1 MTDTTTGPNT
11 PTRKWGLVRPA
22 LWAAG
27 VVIVIAALGF
37 FVFPPVAMHY
47 TVKILGEMLGR
58 PVTVGAIELNPFSL
72 TVQVRGLKVLSAD
85 AKSEAFGF
93 DVLRANVELVE
104 SVFQRGVVVHEV
116 ALSGPRVNVV
126 IDEAG
131 HHSWSDV
138 AKRIAATAAGQE
150 EAGAETEEG
159 GALFSV
165 GNIRVSGGRIKVE
178 DKPRGL
184 THEVADFELGVP
196 FVSNLPVKVDVFIEP
211 KLSATLDGN
220 ALKMNARLKP
230 FADAQQTV
238 LDVVLDKFDLAPW
251 LAYAPFEPA
260 FRLPSAL
267 LTSNIELTFT
277 QPVDGAPVLSLQGP
291 LKLEQLLVQDKDG
304 VAVVSIPEFE
314 LELADVQPLIGRWHF
329 TRLRLAQPEFD
340 LVRLKDGGL
349 NLEQMLPAP
358 ASKPKAGK
366 DPKAT
371 KARKAAP
378 KAPNAPDSP
387 KVASVSAAEGA
398 QKEGVQADGEP
409 GATPSAGPK
418 AAAVELDFLLAH
430 ARIRDG
436 VLRFEDRSLAQPF
449 KTRIEAINLD
459 MRDLATVSD
468 LPAEIRLDFSTDAG
482 EKFVHED
489 RLRLQPFEYEGLLSF
504 ESISGPRYAPYL
516 AVALPGGELRSGTL
530 SGNLRYRIALD
541 EQGEPEIELRADTL
555 ALRDFALALK
565 GATEPALT
573 VPELDVHSAV
583 VDFDAQRVTLGEL
596 SVKGASVAAVRLKNG
611 DIDLLSLVGPPS
623 KTAKPDAAPW
633 TLAVDKLALQAASLR
648 LEDRSVGRPVVL
660 AVDDIG
666 LEVEDFSTAKDTLSQ
681 LKLDLR
687 VNKSGKV
694 GVSGSLGLEPL
705 KADLKLDVRNLD
717 LLPIQPYALE
727 QAKIAIARGN
737 ISTQGQLKL
746 GSARDGGLL
755 ADFRGDLTVGNFA
768 SIDTLNATDF
778 VRWRT
783 LRVGGI
789 NARLEPFSLA
799 VQRVLLDDFYTRL
812 ILDEQ
817 GRLNLREIQ
826 GAEDASEQVQAVAD
840 ASLVEPG
847 LGNRLTEDQRG
858 QGDGQRTAELAP
870 PSAPP
875 PPVRVDRIEI
885 KRGNVA
891 FSDRFVRPNYNVNLT
906 DMAGTLIGLST
917 SPDTIAK
924 LDLSGRVDK
933 AAPVKVSGELNPFRQ
948 DAHLDITT
956 SVKDFELTGLSS
968 YAGKYVGYGIARGKL
983 SAELHYK
990 IEDRKLTATNQI
1002 FLDQLD
1008 FGDKVDSPDAVNLP
1022 VQLAVSLLKNS
1033 RGEIDLRLP
1042 ISGTLDDPEF
1052 SVFGLVVKML
1062 FNLIG
1067 KAITSPF
1074 ALLGS
1079 VLGGEQELSH
1089 LELAPGSASLGDKQ
1103 LAKLATLAKAL
1114 NDRPALKLDIT
1125 ARADPAIDTEV
1136 LMQSALQRMVKAEKL
1151 KALVARGEAAPSLD
1165 DIEVDEAEYPEL
1177 LKKVYRAGDFEK
1189 PTNFIGMIK
1198 DVPVADMEALILANI
1213 ELGER
1218 DLRAL
1223 AQQRAQAV
1231 RDWLVGEGEVASER
1245 VFVLEV
1251 KVEAAAEGGQVQ
1263 FALR

>member
-11 PTRKWGLVRPA
+11 PSRKWSLVRPA

-27 VVIVIAALGF
+27 AVIVIAALGF
-37 FVFPPVAMHY
+37 FVVPPVAMHY
-47 TVKILGEMLGR
+47 TVKILGETLGR
-58 PVTVGAIELNPFSL
+58 PVKVGAIELNPFSL

-85 AKSEAFGF
+85 TQSEAFAF
-93 DVLRANVELVE
+93 DALRANVELVE
-104 SVFQRGVVVHEV
+104 SVLQRGVVVHEV
-116 ALSGPRVNVV
+116 SLVGPRLNVV
-126 IDEAG
+126 IDEDG
-131 HHSWSDV
+131 RHSWSDV
-138 AKRIAATAAGQE
+138 VERIAARAAEQQETATGT
-150 EAGAETEEG
+150 GG
-159 GALFSV
+159 RGALFSV
-165 GNIRVSGGRIKVE
+165 GNIRVSGGRIQVD
-178 DKPRGL
+178 DKPRAL
-184 THEVADFELGVP
+184 THEVVDFELGLP

-211 KLSATLDGN
+211 SLSATLDGN

-230 FADAQQTV
+230 FAEAQQTV

-251 LAYAPFEPA
+251 IAYAPFEPA

-267 LTSNIELTFT
+267 LTSNIELSFT

-291 LKLEQLLVQDKDG
+291 IKLEQLLLQDKDG
-304 VAVVSIPEFE
+304 VTVASIPEFE

-329 TRLRLAQPEFD
+329 TRLRLAQPELD

-349 NLEQMLPAP
+349 NLAQLLPAP
-358 ASKPKAGK
+358 AHKVKAPASAK
-366 DPKAT
+366 
-371 KARKAAP
+371 KAAGRKEA
-378 KAPNAPDSP
+378 KASKA
-387 KVASVSAAEGA
+387 ASASAAVQGQGAQTEGA
-398 QKEGVQADGEP
+398 LTEGAPTAAVQAEDPAAMEP
-409 GATPSAGPK
+409 
-418 AAAVELDFLLAH
+418 DFLLAH

-436 VLRFEDRSLAQPF
+436 VLRFEDRSLGQQPF
-449 KTRIEAINLD
+449 KTRVEAINLD
-459 MRDLATVSD
+459 LRDLATVSD
-468 LPAEIRLDFSTDAG
+468 LPAEIRLDYVTDAG

-489 RLRLQPFEYEGLLSF
+489 RLLLQPFEYEGLLSF
-504 ESISGPRYAPYL
+504 ESIAGPRYAPYL
-516 AVALPGGELRSGTL
+516 AAALPGSELRSGTL
-530 SGNLRYRIALD
+530 SGNLRYRITLD
-541 EQGEPEIELRADTL
+541 DKDEPKIDLSSDSL
-555 ALRDFALALK
+555 ALRDFTFALK
-565 GATEPALT
+565 GAKESALK
-573 VPELDVHSAV
+573 VPELDVHAAV
-583 VDFDAQRVTLGEL
+583 LDFDAQRVTLGEL

-611 DIDLLSLVGPPS
+611 ELDLLSLLGPSS
-623 KTAKPDAAPW
+623 KSSKSGAAPW
-633 TLAVDKLALQAASLR
+633 TLVADKLALQAASVR
-648 LEDRSVGRPVVL
+648 VEDRSVGRPVVL

-666 LEVEDFSTAKDTLSQ
+666 LEVDGFSTAKDVLSQ
-681 LKLDLR
+681 LKFDSR
-687 VNKSGKV
+687 INKNGKV
-694 GVSGSLGLEPL
+694 GVSGSLGLDPL
-705 KADLKLDVRNLD
+705 KADLKLDVRNVD

-727 QAKIAIARGN
+727 QAKIAISRGN
-737 ISTQGQLKL
+737 VSTQGQLKL
-746 GSARDGGLL
+746 GSARDGGVL
-755 ADFRGDLTVGNFA
+755 ADFRGDVTVGDFA

-799 VQRVLLDDFYTRL
+799 VQRVMLDDFYTRL

-826 GAEDASEQVQAVAD
+826 GGTPVEDKATAD
-840 ASLVEPG
+840 APLAQPG
-847 LGNRLTEDQRG
+847 LDNRLAGERDEERRG
-858 QGDGQRTAELAP
+858 QGEGQRTAELAP

-875 PPVRVDRIEI
+875 PPIRVDRIEI
-885 KRGNVA
+885 KRGNIA

-948 DAHLDITT
+948 DAHLDILA

-968 YAGKYVGYGIARGKL
+968 YAGKYVGYGVARGKL
-983 SAELHYK
+983 SAELHYT

-1008 FGDKVDSPDAVNLP
+1008 FGDKVDSPDAVDLP

-1052 SVFGLVVKML
+1052 SVSGLVVKML

-1079 VLGGEQELSH
+1079 VLGGEEELSQ
-1089 LELAPGSASLGDKQ
+1089 LEFAPGSATLGDKQ
-1103 LAKLATLAKAL
+1103 LAKLATLARAL
-1114 NDRPALKLDIT
+1114 VERPALKLDI
-1125 ARADPAIDTEV
+1125 AASADPALDTEV
-1136 LMQSALQRMVKAEKL
+1136 LRKSALQRRVKAEKL
-1151 KALVARGEAAPSLD
+1151 KALVAKGEAAPSLD
-1165 DIEVDEAEYPEL
+1165 DIELSEAEYPEL
-1177 LKKVYRAGDFEK
+1177 LKKAYRAGDFEK

-1198 DVPVADMEALILANI
+1198 DIPLADMEALILANT

-1218 DLRAL
+1218 ELHAL
-1223 AQQRAQAV
+1223 AQQRAQTV
-1231 RDWLVGEGEVASER
+1231 RDWLVGEGAVACER
-1245 VFVLEV
+1245 IFVLEA
-1251 KVEAAAEGGQVQ
+1251 KVEAATAAGQVR

>member
-11 PTRKWGLVRPA
+11 PSRKWSLVRPA

-27 VVIVIAALGF
+27 AVIVIAALGF
-37 FVFPPVAMHY
+37 FVVPPVAMHY
-47 TVKILGEMLGR
+47 TVKILGETLGR
-58 PVTVGAIELNPFSL
+58 PVKVGAIELNPFSL

-85 AKSEAFGF
+85 TQSEAFGF
-93 DVLRANVELVE
+93 DALRANFELVE
-104 SVFQRGVVVHEV
+104 SVLQRGVVVHEV
-116 ALSGPRVNVV
+116 ALSGPRLNVV

-131 HHSWSDV
+131 RHSWSDV
-138 AKRIAATAAGQE
+138 VERIAARAAEQQETAT
-150 EAGAETEEG
+150 ETDG
-159 GALFSV
+159 RGALFSV
-165 GNIRVSGGRIKVE
+165 GNIRVSGGRIQVD
-178 DKPRGL
+178 DKPRAL
-184 THEVADFELGVP
+184 THEVVDFELGLP

-211 KLSATLDGN
+211 SLSATLDGN
-220 ALKMNARLKP
+220 ALKMSARLKP
-230 FADAQQTV
+230 FAEVQQTV

-251 LAYAPFEPA
+251 IAYAPFEPA

-267 LTSNIELTFT
+267 LTSNIELSFT

-291 LKLEQLLVQDKDG
+291 IKLEQLLLQDKDG
-304 VAVVSIPEFE
+304 VAVASIPEFE

-329 TRLRLAQPEFD
+329 TRLRLAQPELD

-349 NLEQMLPAP
+349 NLAQLLPAP
-358 ASKPKAGK
+358 AQKA
-366 DPKAT
+366 KAPASA
-371 KARKAAP
+371 KKAAGRKEA
-378 KAPNAPDSP
+378 KASKA
-387 KVASVSAAEGA
+387 ASASAAVQGQGAQTEGTLTEGA
-398 QKEGVQADGEP
+398 PTAAVQAEVPAAMEP
-409 GATPSAGPK
+409 
-418 AAAVELDFLLAH
+418 DFLLAH

-436 VLRFEDRSLAQPF
+436 VLRFEDRSLGQPF
-449 KTRIEAINLD
+449 KTRVEAINLD

-468 LPAEIRLDFSTDAG
+468 LPAEIRLDYVTDAG

-489 RLRLQPFEYEGLLSF
+489 RLLLQPFEYEGLLSF
-504 ESISGPRYAPYL
+504 ESIAGPRYAPYL
-516 AVALPGGELRSGTL
+516 AAALPGGELRSGTL

-541 EQGEPEIELRADTL
+541 DKGESELDLSSDSL
-555 ALRDFALALK
+555 ALRDFTFALK
-565 GATEPALT
+565 GAKESALK
-573 VPELDVHSAV
+573 VPELDVRAAV
-583 VDFDAQRVTLGEL
+583 LDFDAQSATLGEL
-596 SVKGASVAAVRLKNG
+596 SVKGARVAAVRLKNG
-611 DIDLLSLVGPPS
+611 ELDLLSLLGPSS
-623 KTAKPDAAPW
+623 KSSKSDAAPW
-633 TLAVDKLALQAASLR
+633 TLVADKLALQAASVR
-648 LEDRSVGRPVVL
+648 VEDRSVGRPVVL
-660 AVDDIG
+660 AVDDISLKVDG
-666 LEVEDFSTAKDTLSQ
+666 LSTAKDTLSQ
-681 LKLDLR
+681 LKLDLL

-694 GVSGSLGLEPL
+694 GVSGSLGLDPL
-705 KADLKLDVRNLD
+705 KADLKLDVRNVD

-727 QAKIAIARGN
+727 QAKIAISRGN
-737 ISTQGQLKL
+737 VSTQGQLKL
-746 GSARDGGLL
+746 GSARDGGVL
-755 ADFRGDLTVGNFA
+755 ADFRGDVTVGDFA

-799 VQRVLLDDFYTRL
+799 VQRVMLDDFYTRL

-826 GAEDASEQVQAVAD
+826 GGTPVEDKAAAD
-840 ASLVEPG
+840 APLAEPG
-847 LGNRLTEDQRG
+847 LDNRLAGERDEEQRG

-885 KRGNVA
+885 KRGNIA

-948 DAHLDITT
+948 DAHLDILG

-983 SAELHYK
+983 SAELHYT

-1052 SVFGLVVKML
+1052 SVSGLVVKML

-1079 VLGGEQELSH
+1079 VLGGEEELSQ
-1089 LELAPGSASLGDKQ
+1089 LEFAPGSAKLGDKQ

-1114 NDRPALKLDIT
+1114 VERPALKLDI
-1125 ARADPAIDTEV
+1125 AASADPARDTEV
-1136 LMQSALQRMVKAEKL
+1136 LRQSVLQRRVKAEKL
-1151 KALVARGEAAPSLD
+1151 KALVAKGEAAPSLD
-1165 DIEVDEAEYPEL
+1165 DIELSEAEYPEL
-1177 LKKVYRAGDFEK
+1177 LKKAYRAGDFEK

-1198 DVPVADMEALILANI
+1198 DIPLADMEALILANT

-1218 DLRAL
+1218 ELHAL
-1223 AQQRAQAV
+1223 AQQRAQTV
-1231 RDWLVGEGEVASER
+1231 RDWLVGEGAVASER
-1245 VFVLEV
+1245 IFVLEA
-1251 KVEAAAEGGQVQ
+1251 KVEAATAAGQVR

>member
-1 MTDTTTGPNT
+1 MTDTTTGPNM
-11 PTRKWGLVRPA
+11 PSRKWSLVRPA

-37 FVFPPVAMHY
+37 FVVPPVAMHY

-58 PVTVGAIELNPFSL
+58 PVKVGAIELNPFSL

-85 AKSEAFGF
+85 AQSEAFGF
-93 DVLRANVELVE
+93 DALRANIELVE
-104 SVFQRGVVVHEV
+104 SVLQRGVVVHEV
-116 ALSGPRVNVV
+116 ALSGPRLNVV

-131 HHSWSDV
+131 GHSWSDV
-138 AKRIAATAAGQE
+138 VERIAATAAKQ
-150 EAGAETEEG
+150 AETATEAEEG

-178 DKPRGL
+178 DKPRGQ
-184 THEVADFELGVP
+184 THEVVDFDLGVP

-211 KLSATLDGN
+211 SLSATLDGN

-230 FADAQQTV
+230 FAEAQQTV

-251 LAYAPFEPA
+251 IAYAPFEPA

-277 QPVDGAPVLSLQGP
+277 QPLDGAPVLSLKGP
-291 LKLEQLLVQDKDG
+291 LKLEQLLLQDKDG
-304 VAVVSIPEFE
+304 LAVASIPELE

-329 TRLRLAQPEFD
+329 TRLRVAQPEID

-349 NLEQMLPAP
+349 NLGQLLPAP
-358 ASKPKAGK
+358 AQK
-366 DPKAT
+366 T
-371 KARKAAP
+371 KAPASARKVAERKAAKP
-378 KAPNAPDSP
+378 AS
-387 KVASVSAAEGA
+387 ASVPAALQAQGAPTIDAPTQDAPTQAEGA
-398 QKEGVQADGEP
+398 P
-409 GATPSAGPK
+409 
-418 AAAVELDFLLAH
+418 AVELDFLLAH

-459 MRDLATVSD
+459 LRDLATVSD
-468 LPAEIRLDFSTDAG
+468 LPAEIRLDYVTDAG

-504 ESISGPRYAPYL
+504 ESLSGPRYAPYL
-516 AVALPGGELRSGTL
+516 AAALPGGELRSGTL
-530 SGNLRYRIALD
+530 SGNVRYRIALD
-541 EQGEPEIELRADTL
+541 DKGESDIDLSSDSL
-555 ALRDFALALK
+555 ALRDLALGLK
-565 GATEPALT
+565 GAKAPALT
-573 VPELDVHSAV
+573 VPELDVRAAV
-583 VDFDAQRVTLGEL
+583 LDFDAQRVTLGEL
-596 SVKGASVAAVRLKNG
+596 SVKGAGVAAVRLKSG
-611 DIDLLSLVGPPS
+611 ALDLLSLLGPSS
-623 KTAKPDAAPW
+623 KGSKSDAAPW
-633 TLAVDKLALQAASLR
+633 TLVADKLALQAASVR
-648 LEDRSVGRPVVL
+648 VEDRSVGRPVVL
-660 AVDDIG
+660 AVDDIS
-666 LEVEDFSTAKDTLSQ
+666 LEVDGFSSAKDVLSQ
-681 LKLDLR
+681 LKFDSR
-687 VNKSGKV
+687 INKNGKLS
-694 GVSGSLGLEPL
+694 VSGSLGLDPL
-705 KADLKLDVRNLD
+705 KADLKLDVRNVD

-727 QAKIAIARGN
+727 QAKIAISRGHV
-737 ISTQGQLKL
+737 STQGQLKL
-746 GSARDGGLL
+746 GSARDGGVL
-755 ADFRGDLTVGNFA
+755 ADFRGDVTVGDFA
-768 SIDTLNATDF
+768 SIETLNATDF

-799 VQRVLLDDFYTRL
+799 VQRVMLDDFYTRL

-826 GAEDASEQVQAVAD
+826 GGTPVEDKAGAGVFLA
-840 ASLVEPG
+840 EPG
-847 LGNRLTEDQRG
+847 LDNRLTGESDEEQRG
-858 QGDGQRTAELAP
+858 QGGGQRTAELAP

-875 PPVRVDRIEI
+875 PSIRVDRIEV
-885 KRGNVA
+885 KRGNIA

-917 SPDTIAK
+917 RPDSIAK

-933 AAPVKVSGELNPFRQ
+933 AALVKVSGELNPFRQ
-948 DAHLDITT
+948 DAHLDILA

-983 SAELHYK
+983 AAELHYT

-1052 SVFGLVVKML
+1052 SVSGLVVKML

-1079 VLGGEQELSH
+1079 ALGGGEALSQ
-1089 LELAPGSASLGDKQ
+1089 LEFAPGSATPGDKQ

-1114 NDRPALKLDIT
+1114 NDRPALKLDI
-1125 ARADPAIDTEV
+1125 AASADPALDTEV
-1136 LMQSALQRMVKAEKL
+1136 LRQAALQRRVKAEKL
-1151 KALVARGEAAPSLD
+1151 KTLVAKGEAAPSLD
-1165 DIEVDEAEYPEL
+1165 DIEVGEAEYPEL
-1177 LKKVYRAGDFEK
+1177 LKKAYRAGDFEK
-1189 PTNFIGMIK
+1189 PTNFIGMVK
-1198 DVPVADMEALILANI
+1198 DVPLADMEALILANT
-1213 ELGER
+1213 ELGE
-1218 DLRAL
+1218 DELRAL
-1223 AQQRAQAV
+1223 AQQRAQTV
-1231 RDWLVGEGEVASER
+1231 RDWLVGEGQVASER
-1245 VFVLEV
+1245 IFVLEA
-1251 KVEAAAEGGQVQ
+1251 KAEARAEKGQVQ
-1263 FALR
+1263 FSLR

>member
-11 PTRKWGLVRPA
+11 PPRKWSLVRPA

-37 FVFPPVAMHY
+37 FVVPPVAMHY

-58 PVTVGAIELNPFSL
+58 PVKVGAVELNPFSL

-85 AKSEAFGF
+85 AQSEAFGF
-93 DVLRANVELVE
+93 DALRANIELVE
-104 SVFQRGVVVHEV
+104 SVLQRGVVVHEV
-116 ALSGPRVNVV
+116 ALSGPRLSVV

-131 HHSWSDV
+131 RHSWSDV
-138 AKRIAATAAGQE
+138 AERIAASAAARG
-150 EAGAETEEG
+150 EAASAADDGAT
-159 GALFSV
+159 LFSV

-184 THEVADFELGVP
+184 THEVVDFELGLP

-211 KLSATLDGN
+211 TLSATLDGN

-230 FADAQQTV
+230 FADVQQTV

-251 LAYAPFEPA
+251 IAYAPFEPA

-267 LTSNIELTFT
+267 LTSNIELSFT
-277 QPVDGAPVLSLQGP
+277 QPADGAPVLSLQGP
-291 LKLEQLLVQDKDG
+291 LKLEQLLLQDKDG
-304 VAVVSIPEFE
+304 VAVASIPEFE

-329 TRLRLAQPEFD
+329 TRLRVAQPELD

-349 NLEQMLPAP
+349 NLAQLLPAP
-358 ASKPKAGK
+358 KA
-366 DPKAT
+366 
-371 KARKAAP
+371 KAATSKEKP
-378 KAPNAPDSP
+378 GARRATPVAEAGSSPAPA
-387 KVASVSAAEGA
+387 V
-398 QKEGVQADGEP
+398 VQAPGGPAMEP
-409 GATPSAGPK
+409 
-418 AAAVELDFLLAH
+418 DFLLAH
-430 ARIRDG
+430 ARVRDG

-449 KTRIEAINLD
+449 QTRIEAINLD
-459 MRDLATVSD
+459 LRDLATISD
-468 LPAEIRLDFSTDAG
+468 LPAEIRLDYVTDGG

-504 ESISGPRYAPYL
+504 ESIAGPRYAPYL
-516 AVALPGGELRSGTL
+516 VAALPGGELRGGTL

-541 EQGEPEIELRADTL
+541 DKGEPKIDLSSDSL

-565 GATEPALT
+565 GAKEPALK
-573 VPELDVHSAV
+573 VPELDVRAV
-583 VDFDAQRVTLGEL
+583 VLHFDAQRVTLGEL
-596 SVKGASVAAVRLKNG
+596 SVKGARVAAVRLKSG
-611 DIDLLSLVGPPS
+611 ELDLLSLVGPPRKS
-623 KTAKPDAAPW
+623 SKPDAAAW
-633 TLAVDKLALQAASLR
+633 TLVADKLALQAASVR
-648 LEDRSVGRPVVL
+648 VEDRSVGRPVVL

-666 LEVEDFSTAKDTLSQ
+666 LEVEGFSTAKDTLSQ
-681 LKLDLR
+681 LKLNVR
-687 VNKSGKV
+687 VNKNGKL
-694 GVSGSLGLEPL
+694 GVSGSLGLDPL
-705 KADLKLDVRNLD
+705 KADLKLDVRTLD

-727 QAKIAIARGN
+727 QAKIAISRGN
-737 ISTQGQLKL
+737 VSTQGQLKL
-746 GSARDGGLL
+746 GIGRDGAVL
-755 ADFRGDLTVGNFA
+755 ADFRGDVTVGNFA
-768 SIDTLNATDF
+768 SIDTLNSTDF

-789 NARLEPFSLA
+789 KARLEPFSLE
-799 VQRVLLDDFYTRL
+799 VQRVMLDDFYTRL

-826 GAEDASEQVQAVAD
+826 GGESASAQNPAAAA
-840 ASLVEPG
+840 ASPSEPG
-847 LGNRLTEDQRG
+847 LGNRLTDDQP
-858 QGDGQRTAELAP
+858 GQRTAELAP
-870 PSAPP
+870 PSAPAP
-875 PPVRVDRIEI
+875 PIRVDRIEI

-917 SPDTIAK
+917 RPDSIAK

-948 DAHLDITT
+948 DAHLDIVA

-983 SAELHYK
+983 AAELHYT
-990 IEDRKLTATNQI
+990 IEDRKLSATNQI

-1052 SVFGLVVKML
+1052 SVFGLIVKML
-1062 FNLIG
+1062 FNLVG

-1079 VLGGEQELSH
+1079 VLGGEEELSQ
-1089 LELAPGSASLGDKQ
+1089 LEFVSGSAALGDKQ
-1103 LAKLATLAKAL
+1103 LDKLATLAKAL
-1114 NDRPALKLDIT
+1114 NERPALKLDIA
-1125 ARADPAIDTEV
+1125 ARADPALDTEV
-1136 LMQSALQRMVKAEKL
+1136 LRQSAVQRRVKAEKL
-1151 KALVARGEAAPSLD
+1151 KALVAKGEAAPSLD
-1165 DIEVDEAEYPEL
+1165 DIEVREAEYPEM
-1177 LKKVYRAGDFEK
+1177 LKKAYRAGDFEK
-1189 PTNFIGMIK
+1189 PTNFIGMVK
-1198 DVPVADMEALILANI
+1198 DVPLADMEALMLANTA
-1213 ELGER
+1213 LGER
-1218 DLRAL
+1218 DLHAL
-1223 AQQRAQAV
+1223 AQQRAQTV
-1231 RDWLVGEGEVASER
+1231 RDWLVGEGQVVGER
-1245 VFVLEV
+1245 IFVLEP
-1251 KVEAAAEGGQVQ
+1251 KVEAAADAGQVQ

>member
-11 PTRKWGLVRPA
+11 PSRKWSLVRPA

-27 VVIVIAALGF
+27 GVIVIAALGF
-37 FVFPPVAMHY
+37 FVVPPVAMHY

-58 PVTVGAIELNPFSL
+58 PVKVGAIELNPFSL

-85 AKSEAFGF
+85 AQSEAFGF
-93 DVLRANVELVE
+93 DALRANIELVE
-104 SVFQRGVVVHEV
+104 SVLQRGVVVHEV
-116 ALSGPRVNVV
+116 ALSGPRLNVV

-131 HHSWSDV
+131 RHSWSDV
-138 AKRIAATAAGQE
+138 AERIAATAAKQSETATATDG
-150 EAGAETEEG
+150 GA
-159 GALFSV
+159 ALFSV

-184 THEVADFELGVP
+184 THEVVDFELGVP

-211 KLSATLDGN
+211 SLSATLDGN

-230 FADAQQTV
+230 FADVQQTV

-251 LAYAPFEPA
+251 IAYVPFEPA
-260 FRLPSAL
+260 LRLPSAL
-267 LTSNIELTFT
+267 LTSNIELSFT

-291 LKLEQLLVQDKDG
+291 IKLEQLLLQDKDG
-304 VAVVSIPEFE
+304 VAVASIPEFE

-329 TRLRLAQPEFD
+329 TRLRLAQPELD
-340 LVRLKDGGL
+340 LVRLKEGGL
-349 NLEQMLPAP
+349 NLAQLLPAP
-358 ASKPKAGK
+358 AQK
-366 DPKAT
+366 T
-371 KARKAAP
+371 KAPASAKKAAGRKEA
-378 KAPNAPDSP
+378 KAS
-387 KVASVSAAEGA
+387 KSASASAAVQGQGAQTEGA
-398 QKEGVQADGEP
+398 QTEGAPTAAVQAEDPPAMEP
-409 GATPSAGPK
+409 
-418 AAAVELDFLLAH
+418 DFLLAH

-468 LPAEIRLDFSTDAG
+468 LPAEIRLDYVTDAG

-504 ESISGPRYAPYL
+504 ESIAGPRYAPYL
-516 AVALPGGELRSGTL
+516 AAALPGGELRSGTL

-541 EQGEPEIELRADTL
+541 DKSEPEIDLSTDSL
-555 ALRDFALALK
+555 ALRDFAFALK
-565 GATEPALT
+565 GAKESALK
-573 VPELDVHSAV
+573 VPELDVRAAV
-583 VDFDAQRVTLGEL
+583 LDFDAQRVTLGEL

-611 DIDLLSLVGPPS
+611 ELDLLSLLGPSS
-623 KTAKPDAAPW
+623 KSSKSDAAPW
-633 TLAVDKLALQAASLR
+633 TLVADKLALQAASVR
-648 LEDRSVGRPVVL
+648 VEDRSVGRPVVL
-660 AVDDIG
+660 AVDDINLKVDG
-666 LEVEDFSTAKDTLSQ
+666 FSTAKDTLSQ
-681 LKLDLR
+681 LKLDLL

-694 GVSGSLGLEPL
+694 GVSGSLGLDPL
-705 KADLKLDVRNLD
+705 KADLKLDVRNVD

-727 QAKIAIARGN
+727 QAKIAISRGN
-737 ISTQGQLKL
+737 VSTQGQLKL
-746 GSARDGGLL
+746 GSARDGRVL
-755 ADFRGDLTVGNFA
+755 ADFRGDVTVGDFA

-799 VQRVLLDDFYTRL
+799 VQRVMLDDFYTRL

-826 GAEDASEQVQAVAD
+826 GGTPLEDKAAAD
-840 ASLVEPG
+840 APMAEPG
-847 LGNRLTEDQRG
+847 LDNRLAGVRDGEQQG

-870 PSAPP
+870 PSTPP
-875 PPVRVDRIEI
+875 PPIRVDRIEV

-906 DMAGTLIGLST
+906 DMAGTLLGLST

-948 DAHLDITT
+948 DAHLDILA

-983 SAELHYK
+983 SAELHYT

-1052 SVFGLVVKML
+1052 SVSGLVVKML

-1079 VLGGEQELSH
+1079 VLGGEEELSQ
-1089 LELAPGSASLGDKQ
+1089 LEFAPGSAKLGDKQ
-1103 LAKLATLAKAL
+1103 LAKLASLAKAL
-1114 NDRPALKLDIT
+1114 VERPALKLDI
-1125 ARADPAIDTEV
+1125 AASADPALDTEV
-1136 LMQSALQRMVKAEKL
+1136 LRQSALQRRVKAEKL
-1151 KALVARGEAAPSLD
+1151 KALMAKGEAAPSLD
-1165 DIEVDEAEYPEL
+1165 DIEVSEAEYPEL
-1177 LKKVYRAGDFEK
+1177 LKKAYRAGDFEK
-1189 PTNFIGMIK
+1189 PTNFIGMVK
-1198 DVPVADMEALILANI
+1198 DVPLADMEALILANT

-1218 DLRAL
+1218 ELHAL
-1223 AQQRAQAV
+1223 AQQRAQTV

-1245 VFVLEV
+1245 IFVLEA
-1251 KVEAAAEGGQVQ
+1251 KVEAATEAGQVQ